1 MTMVVGAALLFA
13 GTIAPAVGG
22 GAPLLLVGRILQGI
36 GFFAA
41 TTAAATAASD
51 ILPESRLG
59 EGLGYYGLGQAL
71 ALSLGPAVALFL
83 VGADPAENLFA
94 GMAAVAALA
103 VVFALLSSYES
114 NPMRLPKT
122 SAYRIRF
129 EESRAG
135 RGDGVACLEDDGA
148 SAAGSGGSPLRKWKE
163 IFEPKALPGTLT
175 LLVISPA
182 FGFGLFF
189 MGLYGTTLGISN
201 PGLFYTVS
209 AASMVAI
216 RLAAKVF
223 MDRVASIKVMAAA
236 AACGIVAFALALLA
250 SENSALFFLAGI
262 PYGACQ
268 GVVIPLNQAVTV
280 RNTPPERWGSAN
292 AQCLL
297 ANDVGIG
304 IASLIWG
311 ALSDSLGFHITILGV
326 MACVALSLVV
336 AWLVYPASEKKRRG
350 EDPEMGDR

>member
-1 MTMVVGAALLFA
+1 MTMVAGAALLFA

-36 GFFAA
+36 GFSAA

-59 EGLGYYGLGQAL
+59 EGLGYYGLGQAF
-71 ALSLGPAVALFL
+71 ALSLGPAAALSL
-83 VGADPAENLFA
+83 VGTDPAENLFA

-103 VVFALLSSYES
+103 VVFALLSGYET
-114 NPMRLPKT
+114 NPTRLPKT
-122 SAYRIRF
+122 SAYRVRF
-129 EESRAG
+129 EDG
-135 RGDGVACLEDDGA
+135 RVVCGE
-148 SAAGSGGSPLRKWKE
+148 SAANPLDEAVPSEGIGESVRRRWRE

-189 MGLYGTTLGISN
+189 MGLYGTTLNIPN
-201 PGLFYTVS
+201 PGFFYTVS
-209 AASMVAI
+209 AASMVAV
-216 RLAAKVF
+216 RFAAKIF

-236 AACGIVAFALALLA
+236 VVCGVAAFALALLA
-250 SENSALFFLAGI
+250 SESSALFFLAGI

-292 AQCLL
+292 AQYLL
-297 ANDVGIG
+297 ANDIGIG
-304 IASLIWG
+304 IASLVWG
-311 ALSDSLGFHITILGV
+311 ALSDSIGFRATILCV
-326 MACVALSLVV
+326 MVCAALSLVV
-336 AWLVYPASEKKRRG
+336 AWVVYPASEKAGRLRG
-350 EDPEMGDR
+350 FRTENR